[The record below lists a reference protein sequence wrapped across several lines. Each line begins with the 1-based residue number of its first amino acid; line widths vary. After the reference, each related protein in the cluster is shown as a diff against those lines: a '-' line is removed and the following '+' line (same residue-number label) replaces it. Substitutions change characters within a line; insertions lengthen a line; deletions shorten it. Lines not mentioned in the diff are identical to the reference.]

1 MMENKAEKRCKTCKR
16 IIVGE
21 NKTGI
26 CPDCARK
33 GKNGA
38 MGILGT
44 LGSIALLILTKGRK
58 K

>member
-1 MMENKAEKRCKTCKR
+1 MVSSEEKRCKTCKR
-16 IIVGE
+16 IILGK
-21 NKTGI
+21 NRTGI

-38 MGILGT
+38 VGILGT
-44 LGSIALLILTKGRK
+44 LGSIAIFIITKGRK

>member
-1 MMENKAEKRCKTCKR
+1 MMTSEEKRCKTCKR
-16 IIVGE
+16 IIVGK
-21 NKTGI
+21 NRMGI

-38 MGILGT
+38 VGILGT
-44 LGSIALLILTKGRK
+44 LGSIALFIITKGRK